1 MEVPVCRALPAI
13 RAWRAI
19 NRRRGQHAAL
29 VVVEQGTSQDNLS
42 PRRSSMF
49 LFQQTKIERRG
60 PRALDC
66 LVAARPRAGHRR
78 SQGDQRSNVQHLIR
92 LRADC
97 ALIETDCA

>member
-1 MEVPVCRALPAI
+1 
-13 RAWRAI
+13 
-19 NRRRGQHAAL
+19 
-29 VVVEQGTSQDNLS
+29 
-42 PRRSSMF
+42 MF
-49 LFQQTKIERRG
+49 LFLQTKIERRG

>member
-1 MEVPVCRALPAI
+1 
-13 RAWRAI
+13 
-19 NRRRGQHAAL
+19 
-29 VVVEQGTSQDNLS
+29 
-42 PRRSSMF
+42 MF
-49 LFQQTKIERRG
+49 LFLTDKNRARG

-97 ALIETDCA
+97 ALIATDCA